1 MAGNTD
7 KRLLKIAFDAK
18 RITHNATGLGNYGR
32 TVVQNLARFAPDICC
47 QLWSPDEG
55 CAELRNRMA
64 AIPNVEFRYP
74 RTPKHGIFK
83 ALWRSFGITRELDSD
98 TALFHG
104 LSAELPSGLRKAG
117 IASVVTVHDLIFLR
131 YPRYYKT
138 IDRLL
143 YTRKYKKA
151 CREADRIIAISEATK
166 RDIVDFFGI
175 APDKIDVVY
184 QGCDEQFKHPV
195 PEQRKQEVVKKY
207 ALPERFALSVGSI
220 EERKNLL
227 AALKAIELSTSD
239 LHLVAVG
246 KRTPYTEVVERYAA
260 EHGLSGR
267 LHILPAVEFADL
279 PAIYQSAAVFIYP
292 SRFEGFGIPMI
303 EAAHCGV
310 PTIGATGS
318 CLEEAGGPTALYADP
333 DDAEAIARH
342 IDNILADSTLR
353 RRMIDGG
360 REYVRRFEPDV
371 LVAELLKVYQ
381 LAIRN
386 SLLIANC

>member
-1 MAGNTD
+1 MID
-7 KRLLKIAFDAK
+7 KKIAFDAK
-18 RITHNATGLGNYGR
+18 RIVRNATGLGNYGR
-32 TVVQNLARFAPDICC
+32 TLVQNLARFAPGNRYE
-47 QLWSPDEG
+47 LWAPDEG
-55 CAELRNRMA
+55 RDDLRRRMEGLE
-64 AIPNVEFRYP
+64 NVEFHYP
-74 RTPKHGIFK
+74 RKPRHGIFK

-166 RDIVDFFGI
+166 RDIVNFFGI
-175 APDKIDVVY
+175 APDKLDVVY

-195 PEQRKQEVVKKY
+195 PEQRKQEIVKKY

-267 LHILPAVEFADL
+267 LHILPAVEFSDL

-381 LAIRN
+381 LAI
-386 SLLIANC
+386 ANC